1 MEEEDRI
8 EIEESDNAVDPLN
21 AETVDT
27 VVDEDNNLI
36 AGEEEVVKEENFFSN
51 LAENIDDQDLKAV
64 AIKLLEDYKNDK
76 MSRKDWVDNYVKGL
90 DLVRI

>member
-21 AETVDT
+21 AEAVDT

-51 LAENIDDQDLKAV
+51 LAENIDEQDLKAV

-90 DLVRI
+90 DLLGF